1 MLINALATIL
11 INLFFKNEAHKYID
25 YENNFDKNSI
35 KNYSVSF
42 IFICM
47 ILYPFMI
54 LEEFI
59 EYPFKKLLWVLKSV
73 WDFVWIFPYVI
84 YNMSIFNIS
93 IISKMHLYVVVFAK
107 LRYNINLHN
116 SFSEREIEITGDI
129 MFNSLT

>member
-11 INLFFKNEAHKYID
+11 INLLFKDEAYKFID
-25 YENNFDKNSI
+25 SENNI

-42 IFICM
+42 VAVCM

-59 EYPFKKLLWVLKSV
+59 EYPFKKLLWFLKSV

-84 YNMSIFNIS
+84 YNMNIFNIS
-93 IISKMHLYVVVFAK
+93 IISKMHLYVVVFMQ

-116 SFSEREIEITGDI
+116 SFSEREREITGDI
-129 MFNSLT
+129 MFNALE

>member
-11 INLFFKNEAHKYID
+11 INLLFKDEAYKFID
-25 YENNFDKNSI
+25 SENNI

-42 IFICM
+42 VAICM
-47 ILYPFMI
+47 ILYPFMV

-59 EYPFKKLLWVLKSV
+59 EYPFKKLLWFLKSV

-84 YNMSIFNIS
+84 YNMNIFNIS
-93 IISKMHLYVVVFAK
+93 IISKMHLYVVVFMQ

-116 SFSEREIEITGDI
+116 SFSEREREITGDI
-129 MFNSLT
+129 MFNVLE

>member
-1 MLINALATIL
+1 MLINALTTIL
-11 INLFFKNEAHKYID
+11 INLFFKNEAYKFID
-25 YENNFDKNSI
+25 YENNFDKNNI

-42 IFICM
+42 VAVCM

-59 EYPFKKLLWVLKSV
+59 EYPFKKLLWFLKSV

-84 YNMSIFNIS
+84 YNMNIFNIS
-93 IISKMHLYVVVFAK
+93 IISKMHLYVVVFMQ

-116 SFSEREIEITGDI
+116 SFSEREREITGDI
-129 MFNSLT
+129 MFNVLE